1 MVISCKVNAKLS
13 TFPIGYCCCQFFCC
27 FFCWEQKWER
37 IKQLLPILP
46 RLVSKLSSF
55 LLAEFY
61 QALHYPIL
69 FIVISLG
76 KIMKNSLI
84 IVVFFAIGVMLGM
97 LHILPKF
104 LVENELSSYA
114 LYLLIFLVGID
125 VGSDSSSWKML
136 KSHNFKLFLIPLT
149 TIIGTLLGA
158 GLISFAFHSLSIK
171 DSLAVGAGF
180 GYYSLSS
187 IIISQMAGK
196 TLGVIALLANIT
208 REIFTLLFTPILEKV
223 FGKLAPIVSGGAT
236 SMDTTLPII
245 SRYSGKNYSLIS
257 VFHGTVLT
265 ILVPII
271 VTFILKFL

>member
-1 MVISCKVNAKLS
+1 
-13 TFPIGYCCCQFFCC
+13 
-27 FFCWEQKWER
+27 
-37 IKQLLPILP
+37 
-46 RLVSKLSSF
+46 
-55 LLAEFY
+55 
-61 QALHYPIL
+61 
-69 FIVISLG
+69 
-76 KIMKNSLI
+76 MKNSLI